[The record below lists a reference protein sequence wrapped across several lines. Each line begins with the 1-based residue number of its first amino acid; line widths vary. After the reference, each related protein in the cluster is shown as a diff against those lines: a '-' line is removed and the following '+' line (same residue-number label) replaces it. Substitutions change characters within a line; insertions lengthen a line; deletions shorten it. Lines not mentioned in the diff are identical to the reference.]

1 MFLGHFAVGFA
12 GKRADAT
19 PSLGTWIMAA
29 QWVDLVWPVLLLL
42 GWERARIAPGWTPV
56 APLEF
61 QHYPYT
67 HSLLAVVLWAVGFA
81 LVYRL
86 LRGNTR
92 AAVWLG
98 LAVLSHWV
106 LDFISHRPDLPLFP
120 GGEARVG
127 LYLWASLWGTLIVEY
142 GLLAAGVALYV
153 RGFPARDR
161 VGVLATWSLLLLL
174 VVIYFGSIF
183 APPPE
188 TTTQLAFGGLSMW
201 LPVAWGYLIDRH
213 RGTR

>member
-1 MFLGHFAVGFA
+1 MFLAHFAVGFA
-12 GKRADAT
+12 GKRADHS

-29 QWVDLVWPVLLLL
+29 QWLDLVWPVLLLL
-42 GWERARIAPGWTPV
+42 GWERVRIAPGWTPV

-61 QHYPYT
+61 VHYPYT
-67 HSLLAVVLWAVGFA
+67 HSLLAVLAWAVGFA

-98 LAVLSHWV
+98 MAVLSHWV

-127 LYLWASLWGTLIVEY
+127 LYLWASLWGTLVVEL
-142 GLLAAGVALYV
+142 GLLVAGVALYM
-153 RGFPARDR
+153 RAFPARDR
-161 VGVLATWSLLLLL
+161 VGVWALGGLLLLL
-174 VVIYFGSIF
+174 VVAYFGSIF

-188 TTTQLAFGGLSMW
+188 TTTQLAAGALSMW
-201 LPVAWGYLIDRH
+201 LLVAWGYWIDRH
-213 RGTR
+213 RGAP